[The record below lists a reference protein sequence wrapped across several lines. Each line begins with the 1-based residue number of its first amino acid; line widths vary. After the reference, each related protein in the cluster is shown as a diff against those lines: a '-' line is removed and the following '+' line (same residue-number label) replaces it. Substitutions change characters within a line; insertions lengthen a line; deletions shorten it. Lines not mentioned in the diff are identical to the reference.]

1 MRRLVLAAALAL
13 GALGVAPASRAAL
26 FPFNATLQLDVVGV
40 WQVELFGSGY
50 GLSEGGGLVTLP
62 AGVFAGNPAISIAVS
77 PSTPSFL
84 GITALSIP
92 PNSLHNPAGSMNPNG
107 AMGLSGTL
115 FFLGANPAEVPLTP
129 VGGGG
134 NVAATFAGAPIT
146 IQGATWMGGTQVFT
160 HMGLLAGVPFSA
172 VATAFDNRTPGGDG
186 VVQLVAPATVS
197 AGLLGSVP
205 LFAVLTIDYTPEPG
219 TLALLSVG
227 IAGLAARARV
237 LRRRR
242 G

>member
-1 MRRLVLAAALAL
+1 MAL
-13 GALGVAPASRAAL
+13 GVLGVAPASRAAL

-40 WQVELFGSGY
+40 YSVALFGAGY

-62 AGVFAGNPAISIAVS
+62 AGVFAGNPTVYVPINTGISTV
-77 PSTPSFL
+77 L
-84 GITALSIP
+84 GFTALSIP
-92 PNSLHNPAGSMNPNG
+92 ANSLDNPAGSLNPNG

-115 FFLGANPAEVPLTP
+115 FFLGANSAQVPLTP

-134 NVAATFAGAPIT
+134 NVAGTFGGVPIT
-146 IQGATWMGGTQVFT
+146 VQGATWMGGTQLFT
-160 HMGLLAGVPFSA
+160 HMGLLAGIPFSA
-172 VATAFDNRTPGGDG
+172 VATAFDNRTAGGDG

-219 TLALLSVG
+219 TLALLGVG
-227 IAGLAARARV
+227 IAGLAARGRV
-237 LRRRR
+237 LRRGRA
-242 G
+242 